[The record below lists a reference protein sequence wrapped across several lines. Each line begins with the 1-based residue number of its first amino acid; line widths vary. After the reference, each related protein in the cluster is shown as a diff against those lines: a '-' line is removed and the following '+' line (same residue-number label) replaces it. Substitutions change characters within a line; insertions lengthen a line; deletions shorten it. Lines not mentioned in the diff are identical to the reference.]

1 MEDKVFEARHRNEL
15 LRTLSMQDA
24 EYIQTLNVHDLQSY
38 LLERVTWDMS
48 NITNKGLEMLI
59 EAYDKDNRGGHR

>member
-15 LRTLSMQDA
+15 LRILSMQDA
-24 EYIQTLNVHDLQSY
+24 EYIQSLNVHDLQSY

-59 EAYDKDNRGGHR
+59 ENYDKDNRGGHR

>member
-24 EYIQTLNVHDLQSY
+24 EYIQTLNVHDLQRY
-38 LLERVTWDMS
+38 LQERITQDMS
-48 NITNKGLEMLI
+48 HITNKGLEILI
-59 EAYDKDNRGGHR
+59 ETYDKDGYHATA